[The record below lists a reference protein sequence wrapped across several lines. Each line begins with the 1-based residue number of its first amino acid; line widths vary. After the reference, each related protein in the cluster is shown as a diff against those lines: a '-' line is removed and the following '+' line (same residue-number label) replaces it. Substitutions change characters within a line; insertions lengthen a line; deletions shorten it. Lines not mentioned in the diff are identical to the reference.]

1 MQFKVVRIL
10 TNPKKN
16 YASVVKK
23 ISSFLIKKD
32 VQIVYGETPDANEDL
47 VISLGGDGT
56 MLKAAKTVLHRDIPI
71 LGINLGNLGF
81 LADIKAS
88 DIDSSLV
95 ELESG
100 AYKLEKRMNLRL
112 DGSSDALNDV
122 VVMPRL
128 SFRVIHLL
136 CFVDGDF
143 LTEIVGDGVIVS
155 TPTGSTAYSLS
166 AGGPIVR
173 PDMELMIINSI
184 SPHSLSLRPL
194 IVNAQSA
201 VNITLC
207 SESAFVVTDGQTAK
221 KISKGDEIAIVKSP
235 DYTTLLRLDSI
246 DYFSTLRS
254 KLKLGDKKMRTGC
267 DGCKKSPSCYY
278 FSMRDD

>member
-1 MQFKVVRIL
+1 MKFKVVRVL
-10 TNPKKN
+10 TNPKKD
-16 YASVVKK
+16 YASVVEK
-23 ISSFLIKKD
+23 IAAFLLKNG
-32 VQIVYGETPDANEDL
+32 VQIIYGEIPNPKEDL

-56 MLKAAKTVLHRDIPI
+56 MLKAAKTVLHRDTPI

-81 LADIKAS
+81 LADIKAA
-88 DIDSSLV
+88 DIDISLI

-100 AYKLEKRMNLRL
+100 SYKFEKRMNLRL

-136 CFVDGDF
+136 CFVDGVF
-143 LTEIVGDGVIVS
+143 VTEIVGDGVIVS

-173 PDMELMIINSI
+173 PEMELMIINSI

-194 IVNAQSA
+194 IVSAKSA

-221 KISKGDEIAIVKSP
+221 KISKGDEIEIVKSP

-246 DYFSTLRS
+246 DYFSTLRT

-267 DGCKKSPSCYY
+267 DGCKKSSRCYY